1 MRDAVGA
8 EKLARGEVAPATQA
22 AEDSRVAQAF
32 ERPLRVAVDS
42 GVSGVGPARGSHII
56 CLPMRELDL
65 AAEGSAKKNVSES
78 EQILLST
85 LLVAPAVQRSARGR
99 DDPRT
104 CRVRNARRLRSSC
117 QAHGLAADPLSTS
130 GAQCSR

>member
-32 ERPLRVAVDS
+32 ERPLQVAVDS

-56 CLPMRELDL
+56 CLPMSELDL
-65 AAEGSAKKNVSES
+65 AAEGSAKKNVSE
-78 EQILLST
+78 
-85 LLVAPAVQRSARGR
+85 
-99 DDPRT
+99 
-104 CRVRNARRLRSSC
+104 
-117 QAHGLAADPLSTS
+117 
-130 GAQCSR
+130 

>member
-8 EKLARGEVAPATQA
+8 EKLARGAVAPATQA

-56 CLPMRELDL
+56 CLPMSELDL
-65 AAEGSAKKNVSES
+65 AAEGSAKKNSRKTNSFVH
-78 EQILLST
+78 
-85 LLVAPAVQRSARGR
+85 AFGRSSGSA
-99 DDPRT
+99 
-104 CRVRNARRLRSSC
+104 LRSRERRPEDVPRAKC
-117 QAHGLAADPLSTS
+117 P
-130 GAQCSR
+130 

>member
-56 CLPMRELDL
+56 CLPPYEGVGFGCGGQRQKECLGKL
-65 AAEGSAKKNVSES
+65 TNSFVHAFGRSSGSA
-78 EQILLST
+78 
-85 LLVAPAVQRSARGR
+85 
-99 DDPRT
+99 
-104 CRVRNARRLRSSC
+104 LRSRERRPEDVPRAKC
-117 QAHGLAADPLSTS
+117 P
-130 GAQCSR
+130 

>member
-56 CLPMRELDL
+56 CLPPMRELDL
-65 AAEGSAKKNVSES
+65 AAECSAKKNVSES

-85 LLVAPAVQRSARGR
+85 LF
-99 DDPRT
+99 
-104 CRVRNARRLRSSC
+104 
-117 QAHGLAADPLSTS
+117 
-130 GAQCSR
+130 